1 MDRNT
6 KHTTLDCGDMYEYY
20 LTTIRVRMDTGSHI
34 LYSSRVNSPFV
45 PSWYLEAAYGGV
57 GRCALK
63 NADDGSLI
71 AV

>member
-45 PSWYLEAAYGGV
+45 PSWYLARSCVWRRRKVCIEKCG
-57 GRCALK
+57 
-63 NADDGSLI
+63 
-71 AV
+71 